1 MTTMK
6 AVMKP
11 AAAPG
16 AEIRDVPIPT
26 CGPDDL
32 LLKVRA
38 TSICGTDLHIYNW
51 DPWAQSA
58 IKPPLVFGHEFTG
71 EVVEVGK
78 NIKNFR
84 MGECVS
90 VESHIGCGACYQCKN
105 GLTHICDKLKII
117 GVDRA
122 GCFAEYVSIP
132 AEVCWKNSPGMPAE
146 IATLMEPMGN
156 AVHVVNASNVA
167 GKVVAVFGCGPAG
180 LFAIATAKAYNAA
193 AIYAVDV
200 NKNRLELAKT
210 VGADELL
217 DGADPDL
224 VAKIVKLS
232 GGYGADRTLEMSGNN
247 KAITN
252 GLRCLKKGGTFAAF
266 GLPSRPI
273 ELDLANDVIFKGRT
287 ILGIVGRLMFE
298 TWRQMQELLDSGR
311 LNPRP
316 IITHTFKLAEF
327 EKAITTFKTENAKVG
342 KVVLLP

>member
-1 MTTMK
+1 MK
-6 AVMKP
+6 AVLKPGP
-11 AAAPG
+11 AAG
-16 AEIRDVPIPT
+16 AEIRDVEMPV

-71 EVVEVGK
+71 EIVEVGRNVK
-78 NIKNFR
+78 GFKA
-84 MGECVS
+84 GENVS
-90 VESHIGCGACYQCKN
+90 VESHIDCGECYQCRHGMK
-105 GLTHICDKLKII
+105 HICDRLQII
-117 GVDRA
+117 GVHRA
-122 GCFAEYVSIP
+122 GCFAQYVSIP
-132 AEVCWKNSPGMPAE
+132 ARVAWKNSPGMPAE

-156 AVHVVNASNVA
+156 AVHVVNASKVA
-167 GKVVAVFGCGPAG
+167 GKTVAVFGCGPAG
-180 LFAIATAKAYNAA
+180 LFAIATAKAYDAA

-200 NKNRLELAKT
+200 NKHRLELAKS
-210 VGADELL
+210 VGANELL

-224 VAKIVKLS
+224 VPKVVKLS
-232 GGYGADRTLEMSGNN
+232 GGYGADNTLEMSGNN
-247 KAITN
+247 KAIAN

-266 GLPSRPI
+266 GLPSKPI

-298 TWRQMQELLDSGR
+298 TWEQMQQLLDSGR

-316 IITHTFKLAEF
+316 IITHQFKLAEF
-327 EKAITTFKTENAKVG
+327 EKAITTFKSDNAKVG
-342 KVVLLP
+342 KVVLTP